1 MLTCMLSIQAQ
12 SISPSVLS
20 PSGAVTTFG
29 GGKTISWTIGE
40 LPMTTTHVAGG
51 WITNNFNQ
59 PSPAF
64 AAIFPQVNL
73 EGPFV
78 SGTGLMNDNLRSL
91 PSFPLTE
98 PYSAM
103 LYPMI
108 NSGGEHISPA
118 VLSVTGNNAIVD
130 WVYVQLRSAANNTQI
145 VATRCALLQRDGDVV
160 DLDGVNQLR
169 FVAAPG
175 NYYVAVFHRNHLPV
189 LSSSTIN
196 LGPLGVFLNFR
207 SATTGN
213 YGTNAQNAIGGVR
226 ALWAG
231 DVTGDG
237 TIKYTGPSNDR
248 DPILVKVGST
258 TPNNTVAGYW
268 REDVNLTGQVK
279 YAGPANDRD
288 PILVNVGSTTPNN
301 TRVRQLP

>member
-1 MLTCMLSIQAQ
+1 MAT
-12 SISPSVLS
+12 
-20 PSGAVTTFG
+20 
-29 GGKTISWTIGE
+29 K
-40 LPMTTTHVAGG
+40 HVAGG

-59 PSPAF
+59 PTPAF
-64 AAIFPQVNL
+64 PAVFPQVNL

-78 SGTGLMNDNLRSL
+78 SGTGLMNDNLRTL

-103 LYPMI
+103 LYPMV

-118 VLSVTGNNAIVD
+118 VLSVAGNNAIVD
-130 WVYVQLRSAANNTQI
+130 WVYLQLRSAGNNALI

-160 DLDGVNQLR
+160 DVDGINQVR
-169 FVAAPG
+169 FVAPAG
-175 NYYVAVFHRNHLPV
+175 NYHVAVFHRNHLPV

-207 SATTGN
+207 SPGIGN
-213 YGTNAQNAIGGVR
+213 HGTAAQKTIGSVR

-237 TIKYTGPSNDR
+237 TIKYTGSGNDR
-248 DPILVKVGST
+248 DPVLVKVGST
-258 TPNNTVAGYW
+258 GPNNTVVGYW
-268 REDVNLTGQVK
+268 PEDVDLSGAVK
-279 YAGPANDRD
+279 YTGSGNDRD
-288 PILVNVGSTTPNN
+288 PVLVNVGSTTPNA